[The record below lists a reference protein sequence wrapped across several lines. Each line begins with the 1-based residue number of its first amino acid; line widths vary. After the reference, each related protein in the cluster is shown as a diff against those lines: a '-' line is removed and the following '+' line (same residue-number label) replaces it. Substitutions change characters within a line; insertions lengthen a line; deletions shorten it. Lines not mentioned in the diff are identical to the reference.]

1 MTELSTYCTRLSGE
15 FNCERLRKDL
25 TMIKRDLA
33 KNAVLD
39 EFQLRVSLLSFIVR
53 VFRTARR
60 FVTADR
66 SARSA
71 DADMRINLPG
81 LIQVQSWKHVFRIR
95 MYYDWIINLL

>member
-1 MTELSTYCTRLSGE
+1 
-15 FNCERLRKDL
+15 
-25 TMIKRDLA
+25 MIKRDLA

-95 MYYDWIINLL
+95 MYYDWIIHLL